1 MFEGIQ
7 KKTDKKLLYMMN
19 CIHIINEV
27 VCQEKKFLRYGSFSG
42 PSGENMTGTGS
53 FCSGIRGPKTGGLAV
68 YMQTE
73 NRIHRMG
80 RKDSV
85 LSYSSVAHS
94 PRCLVAES

>member
-19 CIHIINEV
+19 RIHIINEV

-53 FCSGIRGPKTGGLAV
+53 FCSGIRGTQDRRPRRV
-68 YMQTE
+68 YADRE
-73 NRIHRMG
+73 P
-80 RKDSV
+80 
-85 LSYSSVAHS
+85 Y
-94 PRCLVAES
+94 P